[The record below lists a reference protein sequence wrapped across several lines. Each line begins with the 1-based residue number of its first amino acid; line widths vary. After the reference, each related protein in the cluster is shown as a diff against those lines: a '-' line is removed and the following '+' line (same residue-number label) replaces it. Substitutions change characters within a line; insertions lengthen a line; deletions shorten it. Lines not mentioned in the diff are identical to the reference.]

1 MGYSIFD
8 ADKYFTACILV
19 IAAFP
24 VSAFLIALLIQ
35 LSYKA

>member
-8 ADKYFTACILV
+8 ADKYFIACLLI

-24 VSAFLIALLIQ
+24 VSAFIIALIIQ